1 MHIILEF
8 LFSFT
13 CTVGF
18 GIVFGIRRN
27 ELYIAGIAGLL
38 TRAVLIVCESMEL
51 NRLAYTLIAA
61 LIGTV
66 FAEIVGRR
74 RKESIAKYMYPAL
87 VMLIPGD
94 VLYNL
99 IVAMVTV
106 DQAAVSANTLLL
118 GEALFGIAVGCM
130 IGPVPFRAISQKIH

>member
-1 MHIILEF
+1 MEF
-8 LFSFT
+8 IFSFT

-18 GIVFGIRRN
+18 GIVFGIRKQ
-27 ELYIAGIAGLL
+27 ELYIAGIAGLV
-38 TRAVLIVCESMEL
+38 TRAVLILCESMEL

-61 LIGTV
+61 LIGTF

-74 RKESIAKYMYPAL
+74 RKESIAKYMYPTL

-94 VLYNL
+94 ILYNF

-106 DQAAVSANTLLL
+106 DQAAASANMLLL

-130 IGPVPFRAISQKIH
+130 IGPVPFRVISRKIH